1 MRMLVVMVALG
12 VMMAL
17 PEGWRSNG
25 FTLPA
30 HPSRPMNPARTDLST
45 CSRAQGAT
53 CCQPLPT
60 LGQTEA
66 HEARRL
72 RCQLRPPSGQT
83 EARSPGAAK
92 GSLLRRP
99 RPGVGHTLYLPLL
112 PSRAARPR
120 NGIPRCPGQGCSS
133 NGRKSSDKYNDDDYD
148 YCKMALVTHRWH
160 PCAQRTRL
168 SNITG
173 CGQADDLKSHQPL
186 RA

>member
-1 MRMLVVMVALG
+1 MIEAMRILVVMVALG

-83 EARSPGAAK
+83 EARTPGAAK

-120 NGIPRCPGQGCSS
+120 NGIPRCPGQG
-133 NGRKSSDKYNDDDYD
+133 
-148 YCKMALVTHRWH
+148 
-160 PCAQRTRL
+160 
-168 SNITG
+168 G
-173 CGQADDLKSHQPL
+173 CCHQPL
-186 RA
+186 FNILRHLPVMADEMLPIMAEALPILAELLI